1 MKRAS
6 SETQIGIAALTVVLL
21 WSMLP
26 MAGAQVTVRAQD
38 SSLAATSL
46 AHTTEVNV
54 LASPTGVL
62 IEWRTS
68 FLLDN
73 LGFNIY
79 REQGGARTQ
88 VNGSIIAGSA
98 LNAGQGTAIDT
109 YQWFDGTGTLDSRY
123 YLEDLSLGGQTN
135 LIGPFIPGW
144 SITLPK
150 TRPAK
155 LISEIAAQAN
165 DSAQA
170 EGPAGSLDHT
180 EQTPA
185 AVQDQWAI
193 AAQPGLKIG
202 VKQNGW
208 YRVTQADMVAAG
220 FDISGDAKNL
230 RLFADGREVPIEV
243 TRDSGQLGSSDFI
256 EFYGTGLDTPTTDTH
271 VYYLV
276 NGSQPG
282 LRITVFG
289 EIHPSADPAPA
300 STPSDV
306 SAPVEASP
314 ATIERSWGFGLF
326 GDVSFGVSVLKDE
339 TGSQPAIASQP
350 QTLSIAPDNH
360 AVVSSGSAGSFLYEV
375 ERKERFIYFSG
386 LLNGPAENFF
396 GDVILTAPVAKTFS
410 VNSLQI
416 DSQGTAY
423 LRIGLQGVSGQSH
436 SVNVFL
442 NDVMVGSLSFDV
454 LTYGE
459 QIFNVPVS
467 QLREGSNDIKIV
479 KTSSNDLALFSYA
492 RLAYPRLYRASDDT
506 LSFTLKSTQ
515 SATIDG
521 FTTPN
526 LRVLVFLIQTRR
538 RKCIP

>member
-38 SSLAATSL
+38 SSRAATSL

-98 LNAGQGTAIDT
+98 LSAGQGTAVDT
-109 YQWFDGTGTLDSRY
+109 YQWFDGSGTLDSSY
-123 YLEDLSLGGQTN
+123 YLEDISLGGQAN
-135 LIGPFIPGW
+135 LIGPFTPVW
-144 SITLPK
+144 SATLPK

-185 AVQDQWAI
+185 AIQDQWAI

-208 YRVTQADMVAAG
+208 YRVTQPKMVAAG

-230 RLFADGREVPIEV
+230 RLFVDGREVPIEV
-243 TRDSGQLGSSDFI
+243 SRDSGQLGSSDFI

-360 AVVSSGSAGSFLYEV
+360 AVVSSGSAGSS
-375 ERKERFIYFSG
+375 RT
-386 LLNGPAENFF
+386 
-396 GDVILTAPVAKTFS
+396 TALRSTAFTKPVARASPS
-410 VNSLQI
+410 VRATATAWSTAAWTAVRLACASKRPTRRHARAI
-416 DSQGTAY
+416 GSTSAMGRLDTADSTASMAP
-423 LRIGLQGVSGQSH
+423 RRRS
-436 SVNVFL
+436 
-442 NDVMVGSLSFDV
+442 
-454 LTYGE
+454 T
-459 QIFNVPVS
+459 P
-467 QLREGSNDIKIV
+467 
-479 KTSSNDLALFSYA
+479 YA
-492 RLAYPRLYRASDDT
+492 RWSARPRSLGSSIRARS
-506 LSFTLKSTQ
+506 STA
-515 SATIDG
+515 ST
-521 FTTPN
+521 
-526 LRVLVFLIQTRR
+526 
-538 RKCIP
+538 